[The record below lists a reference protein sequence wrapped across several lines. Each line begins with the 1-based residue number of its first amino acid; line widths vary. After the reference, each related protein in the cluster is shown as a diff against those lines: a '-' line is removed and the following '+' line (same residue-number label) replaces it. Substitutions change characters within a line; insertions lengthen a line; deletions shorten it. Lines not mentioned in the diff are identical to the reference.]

1 MHIHF
6 EIYGHAHTH
15 TNTHTHT
22 HTHTHTCIYT
32 SKFTDTHTH
41 THTNTRTY
49 FHGTKEIN
57 ENRSLSQIRQATL
70 RKNTQKVS
78 EDSKKNAKLAA
89 IIKRYQKSK
98 KKQKKQKLSQE
109 PTTELRSKELIQQRK
124 FAYSRALA
132 LTNNTDEIMRML
144 FNLEKTQRERDDLKN
159 QLAHQNLQPKPKR
172 PSLGNSEWCTR
183 HMSIEK
189 DHHDVILEYIKELT
203 KGKFNR
209 NPEWDEGFET
219 ERWYNLDDRETKVC
233 NYYVFEYIITVCVYV
248 CVCAR
253 VRVFQY
259 VTTLHSMFS
268 LYSHFGMRWS

>member
-1 MHIHF
+1 
-6 EIYGHAHTH
+6 
-15 TNTHTHT
+15 
-22 HTHTHTCIYT
+22 
-32 SKFTDTHTH
+32 
-41 THTNTRTY
+41 
-49 FHGTKEIN
+49 
-57 ENRSLSQIRQATL
+57 
-70 RKNTQKVS
+70 
-78 EDSKKNAKLAA
+78 
-89 IIKRYQKSK
+89 
-98 KKQKKQKLSQE
+98 
-109 PTTELRSKELIQQRK
+109 
-124 FAYSRALA
+124 
-132 LTNNTDEIMRML
+132 MRML

-172 PSLGNSEWCTR
+172 PSQGNSEWCTR

-189 DHHDVILEYIKELT
+189 DRHDVILEYVKELT

-219 ERWYNLDDRETKVC
+219 ERWYNLDDRETTVC

-268 LYSHFGMRWS
+268 LYSHFGMRWSWKSISTSCVGVNIASISRSRECPSTKLVKVWFGITTSFSKTNQTTASLLLAWHLLFILEKITKTLCTLNINTTSLDVLSAHQERLMSFQVDASSTALWENTTSRQTTRY

>member
-1 MHIHF
+1 MKK
-6 EIYGHAHTH
+6 EVSPRYDKRPCEKTH
-15 TNTHTHT
+15 KKYQRTVKKMKSWPRL
-22 HTHTHTCIYT
+22 
-32 SKFTDTHTH
+32 SK
-41 THTNTRTY
+41 
-49 FHGTKEIN
+49 G
-57 ENRSLSQIRQATL
+57 IR
-70 RKNTQKVS
+70 NP
-78 EDSKKNAKLAA
+78 
-89 IIKRYQKSK
+89 K

-109 PTTELRSKELIQQRK
+109 PTTELRSKELIEQRE

-159 QLAHQNLQPKPKR
+159 QLAHQNLQLKPKR

-219 ERWYNLDDRETKVC
+219 ERWYNLDKDRTKVC
-233 NYYVFEYIITVCVYV
+233 NYYVFEYIITVCVCMCV
-248 CVCAR
+248 CVRAC
-253 VRVFQY
+253 VFSN
-259 VTTLHSMFS
+259 T
-268 LYSHFGMRWS
+268 